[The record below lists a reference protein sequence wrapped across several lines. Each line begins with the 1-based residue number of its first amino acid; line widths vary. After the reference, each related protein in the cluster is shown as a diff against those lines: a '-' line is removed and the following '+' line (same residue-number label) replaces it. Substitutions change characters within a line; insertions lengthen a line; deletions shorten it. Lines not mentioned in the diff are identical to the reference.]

1 MQDFWS
7 PLQKIIIRI
16 CSNFDRTWQIRKRVI
31 DTNFLVLFIFK
42 LVLSKNCQGYKS
54 LLAELWEN
62 SELNAFQKQPV
73 SASSICE
80 ARQKL
85 SEEIFIELN
94 KAILSHQERLMPS
107 SNWCGHR
114 IFAGDGSKINL
125 PHELLLNGYRAP
137 NKGQYYPQG
146 IMSAIYHLGH
156 GFIHDCLLSKE
167 SERHCIIRQMDTL
180 LKNDV
185 LVLDRGYFS
194 YLILYKAVEKGIH
207 LICRLQSG
215 SMNKSVENFWKSG
228 LTDTIIEYY
237 PSAAVKSE
245 IKKQGFYLTYR
256 PIKLRLIKYQ
266 IEEEIYVCATTLIG
280 ASYPGDEFPCLY
292 HGRWGIEELYKISK
306 EFINVEDFHSK
317 SERGVKQELYAH
329 ALLINIARIF
339 EFEANKQLPPLS
351 SDKDF
356 DLKEEI
362 KESYWQG
369 VFKGIKKMKIN
380 FKNCLLVISRFIE
393 KLIITLEVEKSW
405 LTKML
410 NSISYVR
417 QKIRPGRHYPR
428 RSRKPYTK
436 WQSSSKSLLKTSI
449 SSENEASSTGIAV
462 LKAA

>member
-7 PLQKIIIRI
+7 PMQKIIMNI
-16 CSNFDRTWQIRKRVI
+16 CSNFDKRWQIRKRII
-31 DTNFLVLFIFK
+31 DTSFLVLFIFK

-54 LLAELWEN
+54 LLTELWEN
-62 SELNAFQKQPV
+62 SELDIFQKQPV
-73 SASSICE
+73 SASSLCE

-85 SEEIFIELN
+85 PEEIFIELN
-94 KAILSHQERLMPS
+94 RTLLSHQERLMPLS
-107 SNWCGHR
+107 DWCGHR

-146 IMSAIYHLGH
+146 FMSIIYRLGS

-167 SERHCIIRQMDTL
+167 SERYCMIKQMDTL
-180 LKNDV
+180 FKNDV

-194 YLILYKAVEKGIH
+194 YLMLYQAVEKGIH

-215 SMNKSVENFWKSG
+215 TMNKAVENFWKSD
-228 LTDTIIEYY
+228 LIDTIIEYY
-237 PSAAVKSE
+237 PSNAVKSE
-245 IKKQGFYLTYR
+245 IKQQGFYLIYK

-266 IEEEIYVCATTLIG
+266 IEEEIYVCATTLIEEY
-280 ASYPGDEFPCLY
+280 YPVNEFPHLY
-292 HGRWGIEELYKISK
+292 HDRWGIEELYKISK

-317 SERGVKQELYAH
+317 FERGVKQELYAH

-339 EFEANKQLPPLS
+339 EFQANQQLLPPPS
-351 SDKDF
+351 NNKDI
-356 DLKEEI
+356 DSKDKEEI

-369 VFKGIKKMKIN
+369 IFEGIEKMKIN

-393 KLIITLEVEKSW
+393 KLIVSLEAEKSW
-405 LTKML
+405 LSKIL

-428 RSRKPYTK
+428 RSEKPYSK
-436 WQSSSKSLLKTSI
+436 WQSSSRSKSKL
-449 SSENEASSTGIAV
+449 AGA
-462 LKAA
+462 